1 MSYHCWW
8 TVNRII
14 QHDWDVL
21 IVLIFYFFNKQIMK
35 ASLFVGDDEDDGDQY
50 QQEVSDL
57 QMSSLQSLERRYGE
71 RLSTSAQ
78 FLYCI

>member
-1 MSYHCWW
+1 
-8 TVNRII
+8 
-14 QHDWDVL
+14 
-21 IVLIFYFFNKQIMK
+21 MK